1 MQLGAG
7 TAVPGI
13 VAAICGAN
21 VILSDRE
28 GNPRLQDNLRKT
40 CEINNIPV
48 VGRAQSSG
56 SLPGVGGVR
65 GVVSS
70 IMALS
75 WGVFSPE
82 VLQLAPQ
89 DIILA
94 SDCFY
99 DSKGTGCDAIVH
111 GVKLIKG
118 IHFFQIRRV
127 D

>member
-1 MQLGAG
+1 MGAGLQLGAG

-40 CEINNIPV
+40 CEINNIA
-48 VGRAQSSG
+48 VGPSG
-56 SLPGVGGVR
+56 SPPGGVGAR
-65 GVVSS
+65 GVVSR
-70 IMALS
+70 IMPLT

-82 VLQLAPQ
+82 LLQLCPQ

-99 DSKGTGCDAIVH
+99 DSKGIVLLIQPPRR
-111 GVKLIKG
+111 GVLI
-118 IHFFQIRRV
+118 
-127 D
+127 